1 MWKRK
6 TVRNRSTK
14 LRVGSK
20 RIVQIMPLRAQHP
33 ARKFKQNLTAL
44 HTTLIRLAL
53 QIPFLNQNYFQL
65 PKPLHQMDQHP
76 THHSKSVANS
86 SLFFNQKDSPNIS
99 ETQTQAVSPASQKH
113 NIFFEV
119 TRARMILNLEFL
131 ENIKRLIA

>member
-86 SLFFNQKDSPNIS
+86 SLFFIKKIPLI
-99 ETQTQAVSPASQKH
+99 SQKH
-113 NIFFEV
+113 KHKPFHLLHKSTIFF
-119 TRARMILNLEFL
+119 RSNSCS
-131 ENIKRLIA
+131 NDIKLRVSRKH